1 MLTRRH
7 FLTGAASFSAAVSAL
22 PKPSIGQARPKV
34 VIVGGGAGGASVLR
48 RLVERGAG
56 EIEIT
61 LVEPQSTYTTC
72 FYSNLYL
79 GGFQP
84 LEVLQYGYDAIADL
98 PGVTLAADRAVSI
111 DRAQR
116 RVTLNGGAVLDYD
129 RLVLSPGIDLDYAS
143 VPGWSREAEER
154 MPHGWKAGP
163 QTELLRRQLDAVPDG
178 GLIVVIAPPNPYRC
192 PPGPYERVSMMAH
205 RLTSTGRTQAR
216 IVIIDPKDKFSK
228 QPLFQQGWEKHYPG
242 MIEWM
247 PPAIHSGLVTVDPST
262 MTVETGFETYREV
275 DLVNV
280 IPRQTA
286 GRIAIDAD
294 LTADNGFCPVDP
306 FTMKSQAD
314 PMVFVLGD
322 ASIAGD
328 MPKSAFAANSQA
340 NVVADVIG
348 RELLASTE
356 EPVSYQNRCWSLIGA
371 DDSVF
376 VGGSYRPTA
385 DKIEEVESEVSDLT
399 DTASVRRANY
409 EDSAGWYAGLTAEL
423 FG

>member
-1 MLTRRH
+1 
-7 FLTGAASFSAAVSAL
+7 
-22 PKPSIGQARPKV
+22 
-34 VIVGGGAGGASVLR
+34 
-48 RLVERGAG
+48 
-56 EIEIT
+56 
-61 LVEPQSTYTTC
+61 
-72 FYSNLYL
+72 
-79 GGFQP
+79 
-84 LEVLQYGYDAIADL
+84 
-98 PGVTLAADRAVSI
+98 
-111 DRAQR
+111 
-116 RVTLNGGAVLDYD
+116 
-129 RLVLSPGIDLDYAS
+129 
-143 VPGWSREAEER
+143 
-154 MPHGWKAGP
+154 
-163 QTELLRRQLDAVPDG
+163 
-178 GLIVVIAPPNPYRC
+178 
-192 PPGPYERVSMMAH
+192 MMAH

>member
-385 DKIEEVESEVSDLT
+385 DKIEVVESEVSDLT